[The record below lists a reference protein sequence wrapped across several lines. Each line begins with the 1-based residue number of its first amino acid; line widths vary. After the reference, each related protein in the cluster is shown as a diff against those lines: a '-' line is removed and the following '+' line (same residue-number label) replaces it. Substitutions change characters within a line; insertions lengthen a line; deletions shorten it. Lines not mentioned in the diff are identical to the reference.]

1 MIKENINKID
11 YDLKNL
17 FEDVKILEKSNK
29 GNYYLE
35 IGASCIFESN
45 NEKKKGEVKVEI
57 SKPNLNSNTIKWSY
71 YTNPVNESSDKIERI
86 SNIESIASDI
96 YDIISSKKMA
106 NDYFESL
113 SPIIELINESSTDTK
128 DKTIEDKINDILS
141 KFEIKEKIIE
151 EKKFALDG
159 SIPEKILVYSKKL
172 TILDKILL
180 ESELKSVGV
189 EYISFSNDNIK
200 IML

>member
-17 FEDVKILEKSNK
+17 FEDVQILEKSNK

-45 NEKKKGEVKVEI
+45 SEKKKGQIKVEI
-57 SKPNLNSNTIKWSY
+57 SKPDLNSNTIKWSY
-71 YTNPVNESSDKIERI
+71 YTNPTNESSDKIERI
-86 SNIESIASDI
+86 SNVENIASDI

-113 SPIIELINESSTDTK
+113 SPIIELINESSSVVE
-128 DKTIEDKINDILS
+128 DKTTEEKIQDILK
-141 KFEIKEKIIE
+141 KFEVREKLIE
-151 EKKFALDG
+151 EKKFNLDG
-159 SIPEKILVYSKKL
+159 TTPKKTLVYSKKL
-172 TILDKILL
+172 SMTNKLML
-180 ESELKSVGV
+180 ESELKIVGV

-200 IML
+200 IIL